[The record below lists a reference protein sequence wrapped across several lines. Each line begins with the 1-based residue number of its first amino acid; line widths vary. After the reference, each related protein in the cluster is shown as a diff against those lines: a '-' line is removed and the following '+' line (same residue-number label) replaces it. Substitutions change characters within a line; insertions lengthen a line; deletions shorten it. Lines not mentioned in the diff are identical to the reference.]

1 MLENIMNAPWRQWY
15 EIMSSGNPP
24 LALQFVVINSIFFV
38 IFAVRRMRG
47 KRSSQGNAAYAVH
60 GILILVNTAI
70 LYQSELLPYY
80 QYQVMNF
87 WRQFQQ
93 VI

>member
-1 MLENIMNAPWRQWY
+1 MLENFKNAPWSQWVY
-15 EIMSSGNPP
+15 VLSSGDPP
-24 LALQFVVINSIFFV
+24 LALQFVVINSIFFI
-38 IFAVRRMRG
+38 IFAIRRMRG
-47 KRSSQGNAAYAVH
+47 KRSNQANTAYAVH

-80 QYQVMNF
+80 QYHFWDF
-87 WRQFQQ
+87 WRQLKQ